1 MMRKDLTQGGV
12 WRNVTTF
19 LLPYILAYFLQIL
32 YGLADLFV
40 IGMYCDVD
48 STTAVSNGAQV
59 MYFVT
64 CVVIGLAMGTTV
76 NTAHAIGAKDYRR
89 ASRVIGTT
97 ATMFLSLSVV
107 LACALLCFRH
117 AIVGWVGTPPE
128 AVAGTVSYL
137 TVCFMGIPFIMAY
150 NVIASIF
157 RGLGDSKSPMCFVAV
172 ASSSIS
178 SSSAIWA
185 WGLWVPP
192 LPPRSLRR
200 SASWCRSLPS
210 GVIARCSTCVAKT
223 SARAGQPSRT
233 Y

>member
-40 IGMYCDVD
+40 IGRYCDVD

-89 ASRVIGTT
+89 ALRVIGTT

-117 AIVGWVGTPPE
+117 AIVGWVGTLYP
-128 AVAGTVSYL
+128 
-137 TVCFMGIPFIMAY
+137 MGFTTLLGSLFSVFICLVVYRWMVRHKKLA
-150 NVIASIF
+150 
-157 RGLGDSKSPMCFVAV
+157 P
-172 ASSSIS
+172 
-178 SSSAIWA
+178 
-185 WGLWVPP
+185 
-192 LPPRSLRR
+192 
-200 SASWCRSLPS
+200 SAS
-210 GVIARCSTCVAKT
+210 
-223 SARAGQPSRT
+223 
-233 Y
+233 